1 MMRMRRVFAGL
12 LVSVLVFVLVAT
24 LVLDPVAS

>member
-1 MMRMRRVFAGL
+1 MMRLRRVFAWL
-12 LVSVLVFVLVAT
+12 LVTVLVFMLVAT